1 MMPDPLMAILECLTG
16 TVNPHRELGTNV
28 FNHAELLSAESKIN
42 DGQYLDFCNAAHLIR
57 QGSMVSEESA
67 QEVINLLRSLV
78 NRINVMKSN
87 EATLSKH
94 VETLKNDFKDL
105 QKLNV
110 QIKGNMLKN
119 AVALESAI
127 NKKAYKRARTMIKE
141 QKANII
147 FEFDECDE

>member
-1 MMPDPLMAILECLTG
+1 MLPDLMTILDCLTG
-16 TVNPHRELGTNV
+16 TENPNADLGTNV
-28 FNHAELLSAESKIN
+28 FNHAELLSAENKIN
-42 DGQYLDFCNAAHLIR
+42 DGQYLDFCNAAHLIH
-57 QGSMVSEESA
+57 QGVMVSESSA
-67 QEVINLLRSLV
+67 QEVLKLLRALL
-78 NRINVMKSN
+78 NRIEAMKSN
-87 EATLSKH
+87 EATLSKR

-127 NKKAYKRARTMIKE
+127 NKKAYKRARSMIKE